1 MKEVT
6 FKIDMTEFATKKD
19 LEQFA
24 TKKDLE
30 SFATKKD
37 LERFATKEDLAKLDD
52 TLHYFMDKV
61 MTTLDRIES
70 TMATKED
77 LNKLRHDHGTRIEL
91 LEDEV
96 RNINKKLEHVH
107 LGV

>member
-30 SFATKKD
+30 C
-37 LERFATKEDLAKLDD
+37 FATKEDFAKLDD

-61 MTTLDRIES
+61 ITALDRIES

-77 LNKLRHDHGTRIEL
+77 LEKLRHDHGTRIEL

-96 RNINKKLEHVH
+96 RNINKKLKHVH

>member
-6 FKIDMTEFATKKD
+6 FKIDMIEFATKKD

-30 SFATKKD
+30 QFATKKD

-52 TLHYFMDKV
+52 TLHLFMEKV
-61 MTTLDRIES
+61 ITALDRIES

-91 LEDEV
+91 LEDQV
-96 RNINKKLEHVH
+96 RNINNKLSHVH

>member
-6 FKIDMTEFATKKD
+6 FKIDMTEFATKID
-19 LEQFA
+19 LTE
-24 TKKDLE
+24 
-30 SFATKKD
+30 FATKKD

-96 RNINKKLEHVH
+96 RNINNKLNHVR